1 MKVKV
6 RLFGEF
12 REAAGKEAVELEL
25 PQGPIVRPPCGNWL
39 A

>member
-25 PQGPIVRPPCGNWL
+25 PQEPIVRPPCGNWL